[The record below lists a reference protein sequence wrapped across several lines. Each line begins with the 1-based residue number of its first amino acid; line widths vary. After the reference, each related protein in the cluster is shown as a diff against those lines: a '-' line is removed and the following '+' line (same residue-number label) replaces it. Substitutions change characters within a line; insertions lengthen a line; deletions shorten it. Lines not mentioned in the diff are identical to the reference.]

1 MSERAVPWRAIPQEA
16 NRYMLLSVV
25 FVLERRL
32 GEGQSLTVVMA
43 TERAPAGTSQAWKIT
58 FQRIAAYRMRPLA
71 TAGQAPRSP
80 RYPKPQRTS
89 TALLDTAVW
98 EVVQSQ
104 WLADLKAL
112 HLVDFPLHHYVLADY
127 DDLYE
132 IAATD
137 WVSEELPEDWEDKCL
152 GDP

>member
-71 TAGQAPRSP
+71 TAGQARSDLP
-80 RYPKPQRTS
+80 AIQSHSARQQRCWTQQYGKS
-89 TALLDTAVW
+89 CNRSGLLT
-98 EVVQSQ
+98 
-104 WLADLKAL
+104 
-112 HLVDFPLHHYVLADY
+112 
-127 DDLYE
+127 
-132 IAATD
+132 
-137 WVSEELPEDWEDKCL
+137 
-152 GDP
+152 